1 MQMNAARASRN
12 FRKCAL
18 ALAIA
23 SVCQTAFAETA
34 DRSSK
39 NAPKE
44 LDAII
49 VTASPLGERADQTAQ
64 PVAVVSGKRL
74 TDLAGAQ
81 AGGAVEHLPGVQ
93 ASFFGAGV
101 SRPIIRGLE
110 GSRVQVLSSG
120 IGSMDASTFSPDHA
134 VSIEP
139 FLADQIEVLKG
150 PATLLYGPGAIGGVV
165 NIADGRLP
173 EQASIGAS
181 GRAELG
187 GDTGANQKLGAV
199 RLDLGT
205 EVPSGTWM
213 LHADGVYRDQDNY
226 DVPNQGE
233 PLEGTSLESRNGAIS
248 ASYLGDKARFG
259 VALSRYTA
267 LYGIPEAEEEAQ
279 TASASNRLQ
288 AKADELAGVRIDLVQ
303 NRIDVSAAVFDVT
316 DAIEQIELRYGN
328 NDYQHVELEGGEAGT
343 LFDVQSN
350 LLRLEAVHA
359 PLIAEG
365 KGAFGLTF
373 DSSDFKAIGEE
384 AFVPFTK
391 SKGVG
396 LFGVEHIELGA
407 WHTDLGLR
415 FDRATIDAVGKAK
428 RQDNLVG
435 FSATSAYALSD
446 RESDNYWEISG
457 NFDRAQRAPVAEEL
471 FSDGVH
477 IATQSY
483 EIGDETLSKET
494 ANNFELG
501 VHYHG
506 ENSHASLS
514 AYSNRFDNFIYQR
527 SSGDE
532 IDGLPVRIW
541 SQGDAR
547 FSGFEA
553 QATLT
558 LHQSADFGQLDGTLQ
573 LDSVNAS
580 LDSGSNLPRIAPQ
593 RFGGNLN
600 WDGGAWHANLS
611 VMRYA
616 KQDDVA
622 AFETPT
628 AGYTRVDFDATRS
641 FANSDESLLAEV
653 YLRIRNATDQLAFAH
668 TSFLK
673 EFAPLPGRNIGFGVR
688 LYW

>member
-1 MQMNAARASRN
+1 MQIYTTRVLRN
-12 FRKCAL
+12 FRKCTL
-18 ALAIA
+18 AVAIA
-23 SVCQTAFAETA
+23 GACHPAFAEVNSATKA
-34 DRSSK
+34 G
-39 NAPKE
+39 AKE
-44 LDAII
+44 LDAIV

-81 AGGAVEHLPGVQ
+81 AGSVVEHLPGVQ

-110 GSRVQVLSSG
+110 GTRVQVLSSG
-120 IGSMDASTFSPDHA
+120 IASMDASTFSPDHA

-139 FLADQIEVLKG
+139 FLADQIEVIKG
-150 PATLLYGPGAIGGVV
+150 PSTLLYGPGAIGGIV

-173 EQASIGAS
+173 ERASIGAS

-205 EVPSGTWM
+205 EVAAGTWM

-226 DVPNQGE
+226 EVPNQNE
-233 PLEGTSLESRNGAIS
+233 PLAGTSLESRNGAIS
-248 ASYLGDKARFG
+248 ASYFGEKARFG

-267 LYGIPEAEEEAQ
+267 LYGIPEEEEEAG
-279 TASASNRLQ
+279 APANSLL
-288 AKADELAGVRIDLVQ
+288 AKSGAESGVRIDLQQ
-303 NRIDVSAAVFDVT
+303 NRIDLSAAVLGVT

-328 NDYQHVELEGGEAGT
+328 NDYQHVELEGGETGT

-350 LLRLEAVHA
+350 LLRLEAVHT
-359 PLIAEG
+359 PLIADG
-365 KGAFGLTF
+365 KGAFGFTF
-373 DSSDFKAIGEE
+373 DSTDFKAIGEE

-391 SKGVG
+391 SKTLG
-396 LFGVEHIELGA
+396 LFAVEHIESGA

-415 FDRATIDAVGKAK
+415 FDRATVDSVGKAK
-428 RQDNLVG
+428 RQDNLTG
-435 FSATSAYALSD
+435 FSASGAYALSD
-446 RESDNYWEISG
+446 RDAGNYWEISA

-471 FSDGVH
+471 FSDGAH

-483 EIGDETLSKET
+483 EIGDETLDKES

-501 VHYHG
+501 LHYHG
-506 ENSHASLS
+506 ENAHASLS

-527 SSGDE
+527 SSGEE

-547 FSGFEA
+547 FNGFEA

-558 LHQSADFGQLDGTLQ
+558 LHQSADFGQLEGTLQ
-573 LDSVNAS
+573 MDSVNAR
-580 LDSGSNLPRIAPQ
+580 LDRGGNLPRIAPQ

-600 WDGGAWHANLS
+600 WERGAWHANLS

-641 FANSDESLLAEV
+641 FANSDESLLTEV
-653 YLRIRNATDQLAFAH
+653 YFRVRNATDQLAFAH

-673 EFAPLPGRNIGFGVR
+673 GFAPLPGRNIGFGVR

>member
-1 MQMNAARASRN
+1 MQLNTVLALSS

-18 ALAIA
+18 ALAIVSA
-23 SVCQTAFAETA
+23 CQPAFADA
-34 DRSSK
+34 DASSAAK
-39 NAPKE
+39 SSANK
-44 LDAII
+44 LDAIV

-81 AGGAVEHLPGVQ
+81 AGSAVEHLPGVQ

-110 GSRVQVLSSG
+110 GTRVQVLSSG
-120 IGSMDASTFSPDHA
+120 IASMDASTFSPDHA

-150 PATLLYGPGAIGGVV
+150 PAALLYGPGAIGGIV

-173 EQASIGAS
+173 EQARIGAS

-205 EVPSGTWM
+205 EVAAGTWM
-213 LHADGVYRDQDNY
+213 LHADGVYRNQEDY
-226 DVPNQGE
+226 EVPNQAE
-233 PLEGTSLESRNGAIS
+233 PLAGTSLESRNGALS
-248 ASYLGDKARFG
+248 ASYFGDSARFG
-259 VALSRYTA
+259 IALSRYTA
-267 LYGIPEAEEEAQ
+267 LYGIPEAEE
-279 TASASNRLQ
+279 Q
-288 AKADELAGVRIDLVQ
+288 AKADAAAGVSIDLAQ
-303 NRIDVSAAVFDVT
+303 NRIDLSAAVFGVT
-316 DAIEQIELRYGN
+316 DAIEQVELRFGN
-328 NDYQHVELEGGEAGT
+328 NDYQHVELEGGETGT

-350 LLRLEAVHA
+350 LLRIEAVHA
-359 PLIAEG
+359 PLIGEG
-365 KGAFGLTF
+365 KGAFGFTF
-373 DSSDFKAIGEE
+373 DSTDFKAIGEE

-391 SKGVG
+391 SKGLG
-396 LFGVEHIELGA
+396 LFVIEHIESGA
-407 WHTDLGLR
+407 LHTDLGLR
-415 FDRATIDAVGKAK
+415 FDRVTTNSVGKTK
-428 RQDNLVG
+428 RQDNLIG
-435 FSATSAYALSD
+435 FSASGTYALSD
-446 RESDNYWEISG
+446 RDAGDYWEISA

-471 FSDGVH
+471 FSDGAH

-483 EIGDETLSKET
+483 EVGDETLSKES

-501 VHYHG
+501 LHYHG
-506 ENSHASLS
+506 ENAHASIS
-514 AYSNRFDNFIYQR
+514 AYSNRFNNFIYQR
-527 SSGDE
+527 ESGEE
-532 IDGLPVRIW
+532 INGLPVRIW

-547 FSGFEA
+547 FNGFEA

-558 LHQSADFGQLDGTLQ
+558 LHQSADFGQLEGTLQ
-573 LDSVNAS
+573 MDSVNAR
-580 LDSGSNLPRIAPQ
+580 LDRGGNLPRIAPQ

-600 WDGGAWHANLS
+600 WNRGAWHANLS

-622 AFETPT
+622 AFETRT
-628 AGYTRVDFDATRS
+628 NGYTRVDFDATRS
-641 FANSDESLLAEV
+641 FANSDESLLTEV
-653 YLRIRNATDQLAFAH
+653 YLRIRNATDQLAYAH

>member
-1 MQMNAARASRN
+1 MQIDASRVSRN

-18 ALAIA
+18 AIA
-23 SVCQTAFAETA
+23 VASACQPAFADTNA
-34 DRSSK
+34 DGAGK
-39 NAPKE
+39 AGAKE
-44 LDAII
+44 LDAIV
-49 VTASPLGERADQTAQ
+49 VTASPLGEQADQTAQ

-120 IGSMDASTFSPDHA
+120 IASMDASTFSPDHA

-173 EQASIGAS
+173 EQATIGAS

-205 EVPSGTWM
+205 EVASGTWM

-226 DVPNQGE
+226 EVPNQDE
-233 PLEGTSLESRNGAIS
+233 PLEGTSLESRNGALS

-267 LYGIPEAEEEAQ
+267 LYGIPEAEAEAGAP
-279 TASASNRLQ
+279 TNFLQ
-288 AKADELAGVRIDLVQ
+288 SKADAASGVRIDLKQ
-303 NRIDVSAAVFDVT
+303 NRIDLSAAVFGVT
-316 DAIEQIELRYGN
+316 DAIEQIELRFGN

-350 LLRLEAVHA
+350 LLRIEAVHT
-359 PLIAEG
+359 PIIAQG
-365 KGAFGLTF
+365 KGAFGLTV
-373 DSSDFKAIGEE
+373 DSTDFKAIGVE

-391 SKGVG
+391 SKGIG

-415 FDRATIDAVGKAK
+415 FDRATVDAVGKPK
-428 RQDNLVG
+428 RKDNLLG
-435 FSATSAYALSD
+435 FSASTAYAFSD
-446 RESDNYWEISG
+446 RDAGNYWELSG
-457 NFDRAQRAPVAEEL
+457 NFDRAQRSPVAEEL
-471 FSDGVH
+471 FSDGAH
-477 IATQSY
+477 IATQSF
-483 EIGDETLSKET
+483 EIGDENLDKET

-501 VHYHG
+501 LHFHG
-506 ENSHASLS
+506 ENAHASLS

-527 SSGDE
+527 STGAE
-532 IDGLPVRIW
+532 MDGLPVRIW
-541 SQGDAR
+541 TQGDAR
-547 FSGFEA
+547 FNGFEA

-573 LDSVNAS
+573 MDSVNAS
-580 LDSGSNLPRIAPQ
+580 LDSGGNLPRIAPQ

-600 WDGGAWHANLS
+600 WDRGAWHANLS

-641 FANSDESLLAEV
+641 FANADESLLTEV
-653 YLRIRNATDQLAFAH
+653 YFRVRNATDELAFAH

>member
-1 MQMNAARASRN
+1 MQMNTARAPIN
-12 FRKCAL
+12 LNKCAL

-23 SVCQTAFAETA
+23 SVCQTAFAETSNS
-34 DRSSK
+34 SSK
-39 NAPKE
+39 NAAKE

-120 IGSMDASTFSPDHA
+120 IASMDASTFSPDHA

-173 EQASIGAS
+173 EQGSIGAS

-205 EVPSGTWM
+205 EVASGTWM

-226 DVPNQGE
+226 EVPNQDE
-233 PLEGTSLESRNGAIS
+233 PLQGTSLESRNGAIS

-267 LYGIPEAEEEAQ
+267 LYGIPEAEEEEA
-279 TASASNRLQ
+279 AAAPNRLQ
-288 AKADELAGVRIDLVQ
+288 AKAGELAGVRIDLVQ
-303 NRIDVSAAVFDVT
+303 NRIDASAAVFDVT
-316 DAIEQIELRYGN
+316 DAIEQVELRFGN
-328 NDYQHVELEGGEAGT
+328 NDYQHVELEGGETGT

-359 PLIAEG
+359 PLIADG

-373 DSSDFKAIGEE
+373 DSTDFKAIGEE
-384 AFVPFTK
+384 AFVPFSK

-396 LFGVEHIELGA
+396 LFAVEHIEFGA

-415 FDRATIDAVGKAK
+415 FDRATIDSLGKAK
-428 RQDNLVG
+428 RKDNLVG
-435 FSATSAYALSD
+435 FSASGAYALSD
-446 RESDNYWEISG
+446 RDTGNYWEISG
-457 NFDRAQRAPVAEEL
+457 NFDRAQRSPVAEEL
-471 FSDGVH
+471 FSDGAH

-483 EIGDETLSKET
+483 EIGDETLRKES

-506 ENSHASLS
+506 ENGHASLS

-541 SQGDAR
+541 SQDDAR
-547 FSGFEA
+547 FNGFEA

-558 LHQSADFGQLDGTLQ
+558 LHQSAEFGQLDGTLQ
-573 LDSVNAS
+573 MDSVNAS
-580 LDSGSNLPRIAPQ
+580 LDSGGNLPRIAPQ

-600 WDGGAWHANLS
+600 WERGAWHASLS

-628 AGYTRVDFDATRS
+628 DGYTRVDFDASRS

-653 YLRIRNATDQLAFAH
+653 YFRVRNATDQLSFAH

>member
-1 MQMNAARASRN
+1 MQNYPCPTPRN
-12 FRKCAL
+12 FRKGAL
-18 ALAIA
+18 ALAILSA
-23 SVCQTAFAETA
+23 CQVAFADGPA
-34 DRSSK
+34 I
-39 NAPKE
+39 AGAKE

-110 GSRVQVLSSG
+110 GSRVQVLSSR

-173 EQASIGAS
+173 EQAITGAS

-187 GDTGANQKLGAV
+187 GDTGADQKLGAV

-205 EVPSGTWM
+205 EVASGTWM

-226 DVPNQGE
+226 DVPNQDE
-233 PLEGTSLESRNGAIS
+233 ALEGTSLESRNGALS
-248 ASYLGDKARFG
+248 ASYLGERARFG
-259 VALSRYTA
+259 IALSRFTA
-267 LYGIPEAEEEAQ
+267 LYGIPEAGEEE
-279 TASASNRLQ
+279 TAATLPNVLQ
-288 AKADELAGVRIDLVQ
+288 AKTDVLSGVRIDLTQ
-303 NRIDVSAAVFDVT
+303 NRVDLSAAIFGVA
-316 DAIEQIELRYGN
+316 DAIKQIELRFGN
-328 NDYQHVELEGGEAGT
+328 NDYQHVELEGGETGT

-350 LLRLEAVHA
+350 LLRIEAVHA
-359 PLIAEG
+359 PLIAAG

-391 SKGVG
+391 SKSVG
-396 LFGVEHIELGA
+396 LFGVEHIESGA
-407 WHTDLGLR
+407 WHADIGLR
-415 FDRATIDAVGKAK
+415 LDRAEVDSVGKAK
-428 RQDNLVG
+428 RKDNLVG
-435 FSATSAYALSD
+435 FSASGAYALSD
-446 RESDNYWEISG
+446 REVDNYWEISG

-471 FSDGVH
+471 FSDGAH

-483 EIGDETLSKET
+483 EIGDENLRKET

-501 VHYHG
+501 LHYHG
-506 ENSHASLS
+506 EKAHASLS
-514 AYSNRFDNFIYQR
+514 AYSNRFDDFIYQR
-527 SSGDE
+527 YAGEE
-532 IDGLPVRIW
+532 IAGLPVRIW
-541 SQGDAR
+541 SQVDAR
-547 FSGFEA
+547 FNGFEA
-553 QATLT
+553 QTTLT
-558 LHQSADFGQLDGTLQ
+558 MHESDDFGQLEGTLQ
-573 LDSVNAS
+573 FDAVHARLDN
-580 LDSGSNLPRIAPQ
+580 GGNLPRIAPQ
-593 RFGGNLN
+593 RYGANLN
-600 WDGGAWHANLS
+600 WDNGAWHANLS
-611 VMRYA
+611 LMRYA
-616 KQDDVA
+616 EQDDVA
-622 AFETPT
+622 EFETRT
-628 AGYTRVDFDATRS
+628 AGYTRVDFDASRS
-641 FANSDESLLAEV
+641 FANADESLLTEV
-653 YLRIRNATDQLAFAH
+653 YFRVRNGTDQLAFAH

>member
-1 MQMNAARASRN
+1 MQIDASSVSRN

-18 ALAIA
+18 AIA
-23 SVCQTAFAETA
+23 VASACQLAFADTNA
-34 DRSSK
+34 DGAGK
-39 NAPKE
+39 AGAKE
-44 LDAII
+44 LDAIV
-49 VTASPLGERADQTAQ
+49 VTASPLGEQADQTAQ

-110 GSRVQVLSSG
+110 GSRVQVLSGG
-120 IGSMDASTFSPDHA
+120 IASMDASSFSPDHA

-150 PATLLYGPGAIGGVV
+150 PATLLYGPGAIGGIV

-173 EQASIGAS
+173 EQATIGAS

-205 EVPSGTWM
+205 EVASGTWM
-213 LHADGVYRDQDNY
+213 LHADGVYRDQGNY
-226 DVPNQGE
+226 EVPNQDE
-233 PLEGTSLESRNGAIS
+233 SLAGTALESRNGALS
-248 ASYLGDKARFG
+248 ASYIGDKARFG
-259 VALSRYTA
+259 ISLNRYTS
-267 LYGIPEAEEEAQ
+267 LYGIPEFEADA
-279 TASASNRLQ
+279 TTLNSPQ
-288 AKADELAGVRIDLVQ
+288 AKADAAGVKIDLTQ
-303 NRIDVSAAVFDVT
+303 NRVDLSAAVFDPT
-316 DAIEQIELRYGN
+316 DAIEQIELRFGN
-328 NDYQHVELEGGEAGT
+328 NDYQHVELEGGETGT

-350 LLRLEAVHA
+350 LLRIEAVHT

-365 KGAFGLTF
+365 KGAFGLTL
-373 DSSDFKAIGEE
+373 DSTDFKAIGEE

-391 SKGVG
+391 SQGLG
-396 LFGVEHIELGA
+396 LFGVEHIEFGA

-415 FDRATIDAVGKAK
+415 FDRATVDAVGKAK
-428 RQDNLVG
+428 REDDLIG
-435 FSATSAYALSD
+435 FSASGAYALSD
-446 RESDNYWEISG
+446 RDADNYWEISA

-471 FSDGVH
+471 FSDGAH

-483 EIGDETLSKET
+483 EIGDESLSKET
-494 ANNFELG
+494 ANNFEIGL
-501 VHYHG
+501 HFHG
-506 ENSHASLS
+506 ENAHASVS
-514 AYSNRFDNFIYQR
+514 AYSNRFDDFIYQR
-527 SSGDE
+527 TSGAD

-547 FSGFEA
+547 FNGFEA

-558 LHQSADFGQLDGTLQ
+558 LHQSADFGQLDSTLQ
-573 LDSVNAS
+573 MDSVNAS
-580 LDSGSNLPRIAPQ
+580 LDSGGNLPRIAPQ

-600 WDGGAWHANLS
+600 WDRGAWHANLS

-641 FANSDESLLAEV
+641 FANADESLLTEV
-653 YLRIRNATDQLAFAH
+653 YFRVRNATDQVAFAH

-673 EFAPLPGRNIGFGVR
+673 QFAPLPGRNIGFGVR